1 MVKRSE
7 RAHSIRWYRLNA
19 GLTADELALTAQ
31 VAPNTLRRLER
42 GYRSTALGHEAER
55 RVAYALGIPTTA
67 ILFGPVEDDDEGPT
81 LDLAAEREA
90 RKLDQG
96 EVAASASVPL
106 RVLRRAEAGVAI
118 APRYALRLAGFYGC
132 RVSDFYPA
140 ERREAVA

>member
-1 MVKRSE
+1 MGKRSE

-55 RVAYALGIPTTA
+55 RVAYALGIPATA
-67 ILFGPVEDDDEGPT
+67 ILFGAAEDEGPT
-81 LDLAAEREA
+81 LDLASEREA
-90 RKLDQG
+90 RKLGEG

-118 APRYALRLAGFYGC
+118 APRYALRLAAFYGC